1 VILRTHRGLG
11 VREHGERS
19 YGGLSIEGKTELW
32 ARWRAGESMSD
43 IGRALGKHPGSIYTL
58 LLVQGGIARAPR
70 RRAEVALMSGEREHI
85 SRGLAAEQSIREI
98 ARELHRPASTVSRE
112 IARNGGR
119 GQYRAVAAD
128 KRAWRRA
135 ERPKPCRLALEPK
148 LSAVVAAKL
157 ELDWSPQQIAGSLK
171 RDYPLDRRMH
181 ISHETIYRTL
191 YVQARGALKK
201 ELVAHLRR
209 HHPIRRSRR
218 YSASN
223 DARGGIPDAVS
234 IALRPASVED
244 RAIPGHWEGDLLA
257 GAKNT
262 HIATLVERQS
272 RFVQLIKVEGKDT
285 ESVVRALMRH
295 VQRLPEGLMASLTWD
310 RGTEMAEHKRFT
322 VATDIA
328 VYFCDPRSPWQR
340 GTNENT
346 NALLRQYFPKGTD
359 LSKFTQAE
367 LNAIALRLNTRPRKT
382 LGFTTPAEK
391 LASSV
396 APTA

>member
-1 VILRTHRGLG
+1 MKGHS
-11 VREHGERS
+11 ERI
-19 YGGLSIEGKTELW
+19 YGGLSIEGKAELW

-43 IGRALGKHPGSIYTL
+43 IGRALGKDPGSIYTL

-70 RRAEVALMSGEREHI
+70 RRAKVALISGEREHI
-85 SRGLAAEQSIREI
+85 SRGLATEQSIREI
-98 ARELHRPASTVSRE
+98 ARELRRPASTVSRE

-119 GQYRAVAAD
+119 THYRAVAAD

-135 ERPKPCRLALEPK
+135 RRLKPCRLALEPE

-157 ELDWSPQQIAGSLK
+157 ELDWSPEQIAGWLK
-171 RDYPLDRRMH
+171 REYPLDRRMH

-218 YSASN
+218 YSA
-223 DARGGIPDAVS
+223 RGDPRGQIAGLVS
-234 IALRPASVED
+234 IAARPAVVED

-257 GAKNT
+257 GSKNT

-272 RFVQLIKVEGKDT
+272 RFVQLVKLRGKDAET
-285 ESVVRALMRH
+285 VVGALTRH
-295 VQRLPEGLMASLTWD
+295 VRRLPEGLMESLTWD

-322 VATDIA
+322 VATDVA
-328 VYFCDPRSPWQR
+328 VYFCDPQSPWQR

-346 NALLRQYFPKGTD
+346 NGLLRQYFPKYTD
-359 LSKFTQAE
+359 LSTFTQTE
-367 LNAIALRLNTRPRKT
+367 LNAVALRLNTRPRKT
-382 LGFTTPAEK
+382 LGYMTPAEK

-396 APTA
+396 AMTG